1 MDTDKLV
8 AHSRARF
15 DHAAA
20 KRTLKEKYQARL
32 IFGWNGGMFETTPE
46 MITFFALC
54 GDKLV
59 VVLDMYGNPIK
70 VHAATLLS
78 LMRDKWEVCMQ
89 DWHTEYEELNKKR

>member
-20 KRTLKEKYQARL
+20 KRTLKEKYQAQL

-59 VVLDMYGNPIK
+59 VVLDMYGNPIE
-70 VHAATLLS
+70 VNAATLLS
-78 LMRDKWEVCMQ
+78 LMRVKWEACMKN
-89 DWHTEYEELNKKR
+89 WHTEYEELNKKR

>member
-20 KRTLKEKYQARL
+20 KRTLKEKYQAQL

-59 VVLDMYGNPIK
+59 VVLDMYENPIEVK
-70 VHAATLLS
+70 ASDLLHIMHNRWEACMKNWHA
-78 LMRDKWEVCMQ
+78 
-89 DWHTEYEELNKKR
+89 EYQELNKKR